1 MNEFPWALSSIGL
14 KGEMILEGVAESV
27 LREPF
32 ENLGLHMPCRLRRS
46 FADSSLECNME
57 RECKYCR
64 DVILFIK
71 P

>member
-1 MNEFPWALSSIGL
+1 MNELLGALSSIGV
-14 KGEMILEGVAESV
+14 KYEMILEGIAELV
-27 LREPF
+27 LREHF
-32 ENLGLHMPCRLRRS
+32 ENLGLHMPHPLKSS

-64 DVILFIK
+64 HVILFIK